1 MTLSGCF
8 RVHRRSPLSWVRSS
22 CAVDEMASAL
32 EVASEGLLLVVRGR
46 DDVDLQ
52 LQLQAR
58 LTLQITNSNRAKRN
72 RLVLNT

>member
-1 MTLSGCF
+1 
-8 RVHRRSPLSWVRSS
+8 
-22 CAVDEMASAL
+22 MASAL
-32 EVASEGLLLVVRGR
+32 EAGNEGLQLVVRGR

-58 LTLQITNSNRAKRN
+58 LTLQITNSNRAKRK